1 MTVESKAVKDRGG
14 GAKALCAGCLT
25 SLGVWCQH
33 SIDDRTH
40 LYTER
45 FQTGQGAQSVQISP
59 RDKEISELRGYR
71 NDNGLNQDNMD
82 LL

>member
-1 MTVESKAVKDRGG
+1 MTVGSKAVKDRDG

-25 SLGVWCQH
+25 SLGLWCQH
-33 SIDDRTH
+33 LIEDRTH

-45 FQTGQGAQSVQISP
+45 FFPMGQGAQSVQISP

-71 NDNGLNQDNMD
+71 NDNGLN
-82 LL
+82 